1 MSLIVQTM
9 TTHTST
15 LLAASKDPFDGV
27 VPNFAI
33 FGADFNAWWKKLL
46 AGVWGISIVY
56 CAFKLFPAAL
66 SVHRSRTVGNVTS
79 LGEAS
84 QDLKFWGA
92 GTIMVVA
99 AGLVFG
105 TMLTIA
111 GN

>member
-1 MSLIVQTM
+1 MSLLVQTFA
-9 TTHTST
+9 THTNAVLS
-15 LLAASKDPFDGV
+15 ASNDPFNGV

-33 FGADFNAWWKKLL
+33 FGADFNTWWKKLL

-92 GTIMVVA
+92 GTLMVLA

-105 TMLTIA
+105 TLLTIA
-111 GN
+111 GH